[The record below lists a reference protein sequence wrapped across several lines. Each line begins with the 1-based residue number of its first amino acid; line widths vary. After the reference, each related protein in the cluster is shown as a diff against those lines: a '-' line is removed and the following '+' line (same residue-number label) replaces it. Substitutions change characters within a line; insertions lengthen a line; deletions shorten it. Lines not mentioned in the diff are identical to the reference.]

1 MRRAKPISVAV
12 KAPTRGLVTRLPSL
26 SADLMPTRSGM
37 IQGTIFTAASI
48 KRAAAVAQNVRYED
62 GVVCAAPGYI
72 RISLSSEL
80 LQDIVAYWP
89 LNEASGTRYDATP
102 NYNNLTD
109 VPGPAGIPDIFSD
122 AGILGAAALFP
133 GVPPGSPTDHAVR
146 PRVCGRVPLVDRR
159 ERRVLSGRQ
168 PPWFARSVRR
178 DGFGPELIAPRLQ
191 LVNVDRGPHAHRP
204 PSAVAGLVV
213 EKLCPVCSA
222 DDHRG
227 ARDRHVETS
236 VRRTICVDALFAA
249 PPQIDLRTLANAEVS
264 YRNASGSF
272 QCLQCHAVWQ
282 SDTYVD
288 IDGLAAWSAPCPACG
303 LYVLRELANLHHSQR
318 AARVDPDRA
327 LLGALQE
334 HLRAHGFRYSEI
346 AHLTPDG
353 EGGSVAKQRR
363 RVEDRLRKRR
373 TRQ

>member
-1 MRRAKPISVAV
+1 MARAHTRVRTMVFRCDPMVRVGS
-12 KAPTRGLVTRLPSL
+12 PTRTYLRNRVGSGRSRLGRMLPGTSWLAPSPRLSVWARPLLVPRACEDLRDPHLVGARPLPYGFCERVL
-26 SADLMPTRSGM
+26 EHIGRCEW
-37 IQGTIFTAASI
+37 
-48 KRAAAVAQNVRYED
+48 RA
-62 GVVCAAPGYI
+62 
-72 RISLSSEL
+72 
-80 LQDIVAYWP
+80 
-89 LNEASGTRYDATP
+89 
-102 NYNNLTD
+102 
-109 VPGPAGIPDIFSD
+109 
-122 AGILGAAALFP
+122 
-133 GVPPGSPTDHAVR
+133 PPGSPTDHAVR